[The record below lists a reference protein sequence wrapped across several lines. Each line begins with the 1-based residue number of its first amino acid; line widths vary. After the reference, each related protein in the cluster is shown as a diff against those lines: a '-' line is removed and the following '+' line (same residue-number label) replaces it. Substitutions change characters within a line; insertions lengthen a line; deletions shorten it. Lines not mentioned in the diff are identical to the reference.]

1 MRVMYPQRLETM
13 GALLVLA
20 YALAACVSPQS
31 WEATRVLWDIEA
43 GSGQSDLKSMTP
55 SPVRTTI
62 TYEIAGRPYLADLYD
77 PDQPVGAGL
86 VLVPGFTPH
95 GKDDPRLVDLAL
107 TLSRA
112 RFLVLVPDLQGPREM
127 RVRLEDSRGIAD
139 AVVHLAQT
147 DLLKGHE
154 GVGVVAISYAAGL
167 AILATMESDARAS
180 VRFLVAIGGYYDT
193 TALATFVTTG
203 RFRQSPVNRWQAR
216 NPHPAA
222 KWLFLAS
229 NIDLLDDASDRG
241 ILLAIAERRFD
252 DRDAQ
257 VDNIAARLGPGGRS
271 LFEFLENSEP
281 ERVEDLLGKLPN
293 RVQAHLRRLSLRNYD
308 LSHLAGR
315 LILIHGREDAMIPYT
330 ESVALASAV
339 SGSQLFLIDGFS
351 HVDPTGVGLLGRLQ
365 LINAVQAFLERRVE

>member
-1 MRVMYPQRLETM
+1 MRVMYVRRLGTM
-13 GALLVLA
+13 GAPLVLA
-20 YALAACVSPQS
+20 YGLAACVSLQS
-31 WEATRVLWDIEA
+31 WEAVRVLSDIEA
-43 GSGQSDLKSMTP
+43 GSRPSNLKSMTP

-62 TYEIAGRPYLADLYD
+62 TYEIAGRAYLADLYE
-77 PDQPVGAGL
+77 PAQPVGAGL

-95 GKDDPRLVDLAL
+95 GKDDPRLIDLAF

-127 RVRLEDSRGIAD
+127 RVRLEDSRGTAD
-139 AVVHLAQT
+139 AVVHLAKS
-147 DLLKGHE
+147 DPLKGHE
-154 GVGVVAISYAAGL
+154 GVGIVAISYAAGL

-203 RFRQSPVNRWQAR
+203 RFRRSSVGRWQAK

-229 NIDLLDDASDRG
+229 NIDLLDDASDRR

-252 DRDAQ
+252 NRDVR
-257 VDNIAARLGPGGRS
+257 VDNIAAGLGPAGRS
-271 LFEFLENSEP
+271 LFEFLENSAP
-281 ERVEDLLGKLPN
+281 ERVEELLGKLPN
-293 RVQAHLRRLSLRNYD
+293 RVQAHLRRLSLTNYD

-315 LILIHGREDAMIPYT
+315 LILIHGRDDTMIPYT

-351 HVDPTGVGLLGRLQ
+351 HIDSTGVGLLGRLQ
-365 LINAVQAFLERRVE
+365 LIDAVQEFLERRVE

>member
-1 MRVMYPQRLETM
+1 
-13 GALLVLA
+13 
-20 YALAACVSPQS
+20 
-31 WEATRVLWDIEA
+31 
-43 GSGQSDLKSMTP
+43 
-55 SPVRTTI
+55 
-62 TYEIAGRPYLADLYD
+62 
-77 PDQPVGAGL
+77 
-86 VLVPGFTPH
+86 
-95 GKDDPRLVDLAL
+95 
-107 TLSRA
+107 
-112 RFLVLVPDLQGPREM
+112 M

-147 DLLKGHE
+147 DLLEGHE

-203 RFRQSPVNRWQAR
+203 RFRQSPVDRWQAR

-257 VDNIAARLGPGGRS
+257 VDNLAARLGPGGRS

-293 RVQAHLRRLSLRNYD
+293 GVQARLRRLSLRNYD

-315 LILIHGREDAMIPYT
+315 LILIHGRADAMIPYT
-330 ESVALASAV
+330 ESVALAAAV
-339 SGSQLFLIDGFS
+339 PGSQLFLIDGFS

-365 LINAVQAFLERRVE
+365 LIDAVQAFLERRVE

>member
-1 MRVMYPQRLETM
+1 MRVMYLQRLGTM

-31 WEATRVLWDIEA
+31 WEAARVLSDIEA

-62 TYEIAGRPYLADLYD
+62 TYEIAGHAYLADLYE
-77 PDQPVGAGL
+77 PAQPVGAGL
-86 VLVPGFTPH
+86 ILVPGFTPH

-139 AVVHLAQT
+139 AVVHLAQA
-147 DLLKGHE
+147 DLLEGHE
-154 GVGVVAISYAAGL
+154 GVGVVAISYASGL

-203 RFRQSPVNRWQAR
+203 RFRQSPVDRWQAR

-222 KWLFLAS
+222 KWLFLGS

-241 ILLAIAERRFD
+241 ILLAIAERRFE

-293 RVQAHLRRLSLRNYD
+293 GVQARLRRLSLRNYD

-315 LILIHGREDAMIPYT
+315 LILIHGRADAMIPYT

-339 SGSQLFLIDGFS
+339 PGSQLFLIDGFS

-365 LINAVQAFLERRVE
+365 LIDAVQAFLERRVE